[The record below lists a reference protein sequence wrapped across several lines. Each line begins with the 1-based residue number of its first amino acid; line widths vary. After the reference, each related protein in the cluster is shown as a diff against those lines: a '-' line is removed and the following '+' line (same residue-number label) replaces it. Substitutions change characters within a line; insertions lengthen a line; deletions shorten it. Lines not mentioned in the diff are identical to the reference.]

1 MQVYGIRFGVV
12 FVLAGVFVFAQTP
25 GFAQTPSAADK
36 QFMINAAKADM
47 TEAHEGQLAQNQGV
61 SDQVKSLG
69 RTLDQDHTQ
78 NFQQLQALASKT
90 GVTLPTGI
98 DTAKIATIKQ
108 LEHLKGAAFDRAFA
122 RDEVT
127 THKEAIAMFKREAEH
142 GSDPDV
148 KAFAQ
153 QTLPVLEKHLS
164 MAEDAEKSVTT
175 TSAKR

>member
-1 MQVYGIRFGVV
+1 MHVHHIMPGIAFG
-12 FVLAGVFVFAQTP
+12 LLSGALLFAQ
-25 GFAQTPSAADK
+25 APSNADK
-36 QFMINAAKADM
+36 TFLINAAKADM
-47 TEAHEGQLAQNQGV
+47 TEAHEGQIAENQGV
-61 SDQVKSLG
+61 SDQIKSFG

-78 NFQQLQALASKT
+78 NFQQLQTLATKL

-98 DTAKIATIKQ
+98 DTEKIATIKQ
-108 LEHLKGAAFDRAFA
+108 MEHLKGAAFDRAFA

-127 THKEAIAMFKREAEH
+127 THKQAIAEFKREAEH

-153 QTLPVLEKHLS
+153 QTIPTLQKHLDL
-164 MAEDAEKSVTT
+164 AEQAEKSGVT